1 MDRCYW
7 ITQGLNDK
15 GKIVSAEKVEIA
27 QQLSSIIKTQPNSDW
42 YKSLFFFGPEAKE
55 HFDKNASMAGYKGSS
70 FSNKL
75 VWDFD
80 SEDVELSRKD
90 CVELLARLSDEGV
103 DVYSHTKVYFSGNKG
118 FHVELLTSGQFSPE
132 EMKVVCANLAQ
143 GLSTFDTVIYNSTR
157 KYRIENTINKKSNLF
172 KIEIPL
178 EEIQSLTVQQIKER
192 ASAPVGYR
200 SELHPLMG
208 LELLEKYKKKKKV
221 ENVIV
226 SDLGEDTSGIRG
238 LNTIDFTKC
247 PRHTPRCIFALE
259 KGVMKPGE
267 RQVLLYRLATYYR
280 NQGLEKEVAY
290 RTLKGVAELN
300 ARLYPD
306 SDAVTKEEIW
316 NQAIYS
322 AYHKDLDQKYVGH
335 WGTSPDNELVEKYC
349 RLIKTGKPCPLH
361 SKNASTSKI
370 VKIAEVSESFKDF
383 AENFDKNSIK
393 TGIDLI
399 DKHMNITVG
408 TTTLLVGATGSGKT
422 TVALNIMENANR
434 LGLSTMFFSLD
445 MHHTLVYL
453 KLAMKL
459 TGYSK
464 DEILAAYKN
473 KDARKIDTIRQ
484 AIATKYDKTFFDFSK
499 TMTMDDMMERV
510 QEAEEKSGNKIKLV
524 VCDYA
529 GRVAG
534 PFSDSY
540 ANARYNA
547 LKSIE
552 VAERTDA
559 AWIFISQISRN
570 TGDGSTPL
578 RTKRAAKES
587 GDWEESA
594 TNVITMW
601 RPFMG
606 KGQDDDVVRIFLAKN
621 RMGAELEQPL
631 WWDGEK
637 CAIRDMTEV
646 EYLEYKEMREKSEE
660 QKKVF
665 NKP

>member
-7 ITQGLNDK
+7 LTQGLNDK
-15 GKIVSAEKVEIA
+15 GKIVPADKVEVA
-27 QQLSSIIKTQPNSDW
+27 QQLSAIIKTQPNSDW
-42 YKSLFFFGPEAKE
+42 YKSLFYFGPEALE
-55 HFDKNASMAGYKGSS
+55 HFTKTASMAGYKGTSH
-70 FSNKL
+70 SNRL

-80 SEDVELSRKD
+80 SENVESSRND
-90 CVELLARLSDEGV
+90 CIELLSRLSDEGV
-103 DVYSHTKVYFSGNKG
+103 DVYYHAKVYFSGNKG
-118 FHVELLTSGQFSPE
+118 FHVELLTKENFTPE
-132 EMKVVCANLAQ
+132 EMKVICSNLAQ

-157 KYRIENTINKKSNLF
+157 KYRIENTLNKKSNLF

-178 EEIQSLTVQQIKER
+178 EEIQTLTVQQIKER
-192 ASAPVGYR
+192 ASAPVNYR
-200 SELHPLMG
+200 SDIQPL
-208 LELLEKYKKKKKV
+208 LDSALLEKYKKKKKV
-221 ENVIV
+221 ENLVV
-226 SDLGEDTSGIRG
+226 SNSGEEVNGVRGI
-238 LNTIDFTKC
+238 NSIDFTKC

-280 NQGLEKEVAY
+280 NQGMEKEVAH

-300 ARLYPD
+300 ARLYPEH
-306 SDAVTKEEIW
+306 DAITKEEIW
-316 NQAIYS
+316 HQAIASSYG
-322 AYHKDLDQKYVGH
+322 KDLDQKYVGH

-349 RLIKTGKPCPLH
+349 NMIKSGRPCILH
-361 SKNASTSKI
+361 SKSAKTSRF
-370 VKIAEVSESFKDF
+370 VKIAEVSDSFKDF

-393 TGIDLI
+393 TGIELI

-422 TVALNIMENANR
+422 TVALNIMENANK
-434 LGLSTMFFSLD
+434 LGLHTMFFSLD

-464 DEILAAYKN
+464 DEILLAYRN
-473 KDARKIDTIRQ
+473 KDVKKIDTIREV
-484 AIATKYDKTFFDFSK
+484 ISKKYDKTFFDFSK
-499 TMTMDDMMERV
+499 TMTMEDMMERI
-510 QEAEEKSGNKIKLV
+510 QEAEEKSGQKIKLV

-540 ANARYNA
+540 ANARHNA
-547 LKSIE
+547 LKSVE

-606 KGQDDDVVRIFLAKN
+606 RAEEDDVVRIFLAKN
-621 RMGAELEQPL
+621 RMGAELERPL

-637 CAIRDMTEV
+637 CSIRDMTEV
-646 EYLEYKEMREKSEE
+646 EYLEYKEMREEAEE
-660 QKKVF
+660 QRRTF
-665 NKP
+665 RS